1 MINKNTIVTAILAI
15 VLWEF
20 RFEILAIVSG
30 LLGLT

>member
-1 MINKNTIVTAILAI
+1 MINKSTITTAILAI

>member
-1 MINKNTIVTAILAI
+1 MNKNTIVTAILAI